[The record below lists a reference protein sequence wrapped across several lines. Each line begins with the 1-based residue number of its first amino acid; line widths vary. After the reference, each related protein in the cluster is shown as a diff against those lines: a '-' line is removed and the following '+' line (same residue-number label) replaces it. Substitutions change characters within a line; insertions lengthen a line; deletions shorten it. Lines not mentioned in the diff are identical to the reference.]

1 MFQYQMKKNLCNMKL
16 YTFAFAALALSLAA
30 CTKDNEVMDNGP
42 VAAVINADIS
52 DAVATR
58 ASGTTWDENDRIGL
72 TGIGTQYDNVP
83 YIMNGGT
90 FKEDGE
96 PIYFHTTE
104 EVVFRAYYP
113 YDENGKTLKATTD
126 DEAQK
131 NQPKIDFLYAT
142 GATASTH
149 NPTVNFTDGTKAGG
163 KDCSFHHCMSQITL
177 TFVAGDG
184 VSFSAIQPESYT
196 LSGLVLT
203 GSFDTTTGIAKT
215 DDGAQAANLDMPIGS
230 QLTSSVIL
238 FPQTVTALPL
248 YVKYNGER
256 YKATLNIPEGALQ
269 AGNNYTY
276 TVKVRNRGIVVSQA
290 TIAAWNKIDLGEVGA
305 DL

>member
-1 MFQYQMKKNLCNMKL
+1 MIDTRL
-16 YTFAFAALALSLAA
+16 FAFAALALSLAA
-30 CTKDNEVMDNGP
+30 CTNDNEVMDNGP
-42 VAAVINADIS
+42 VAARINAEIS
-52 DAVATR
+52 NAVATR
-58 ASGTTWDENDRIGL
+58 ASGTTWNENDRIGL

-126 DEAQK
+126 GEAQK
-131 NQPKIDFLYAT
+131 NQPEIDFLYAT

-256 YKATLNIPEGALQ
+256 YKATLNIPESALQ

-276 TVKVRNRGIVVSQA
+276 TVKVRNRGIEVSQA
-290 TIAAWNKIDLGEVGA
+290 TIAAWNEIDLGEVGA

>member
-1 MFQYQMKKNLCNMKL
+1 M
-16 YTFAFAALALSLAA
+16 
-30 CTKDNEVMDNGP
+30 
-42 VAAVINADIS
+42 
-52 DAVATR
+52 ATR
-58 ASGTTWDENDRIGL
+58 ASGTTWNENDRIGL

-126 DEAQK
+126 GEAQK
-131 NQPKIDFLYAT
+131 NQPEIDFLYAT

-256 YKATLNIPEGALQ
+256 YKATLNIPESALQ

-276 TVKVRNRGIVVSQA
+276 TVKVRNRGIEVSQA
-290 TIAAWNKIDLGEVGA
+290 TIAAWNEIDLGEVGA

>member
-1 MFQYQMKKNLCNMKL
+1 MK
-16 YTFAFAALALSLAA
+16 TRFFAFAALALSLAA
-30 CTKDNEVMDNGP
+30 CTNDNEVMDNGP
-42 VAAVINADIS
+42 VAARINAEIS
-52 DAVATR
+52 NAVATR
-58 ASGTTWDENDRIGL
+58 ASGTTWNENDRIGL

-126 DEAQK
+126 GEAQK
-131 NQPKIDFLYAT
+131 NQPEIDFLYAT

-177 TFVAGDG
+177 TFEAGDG

-256 YKATLNIPEGALQ
+256 YKATLNIPEGALK

-276 TVKVRNRGIVVSQA
+276 TVKVRNKGLEVSEA
-290 TIAAWNKIDLGEVGA
+290 TIAKWNDVDGGEVGA

>member
-1 MFQYQMKKNLCNMKL
+1 MIDTRL
-16 YTFAFAALALSLAA
+16 FAFAALALSLAA
-30 CTKDNEVMDNGP
+30 CTNDNEVMDNGP
-42 VAAVINADIS
+42 VAARINAEIS
-52 DAVATR
+52 NAVATR
-58 ASGTTWDENDRIGL
+58 ASGTTWNENDRIGL

-126 DEAQK
+126 GEAQK
-131 NQPKIDFLYAT
+131 NQPEIDFLYAT

-256 YKATLNIPEGALQ
+256 YKATLNIPESALK

-276 TVKVRNRGIVVSQA
+276 TVKVRNRGIEVSQA
-290 TIAAWNKIDLGEVGA
+290 TIAAWNEIGLGEVGA

>member
-1 MFQYQMKKNLCNMKL
+1 MK
-16 YTFAFAALALSLAA
+16 TRFFAFAALALTLAA
-30 CTKDNEVMDNGP
+30 CTNDNEVMDNGP
-42 VAAVINADIS
+42 VAARINAEIS
-52 DAVATR
+52 NAVATR
-58 ASGTTWDENDRIGL
+58 ASGTTWNENDRIGL

-126 DEAQK
+126 GEAQK
-131 NQPKIDFLYAT
+131 NQPEIDFLYAT

-276 TVKVRNRGIVVSQA
+276 TVKVRNRGIEVSQA
-290 TIAAWNKIDLGEVGA
+290 TIAAWNEIDLGEVGA

>member
-1 MFQYQMKKNLCNMKL
+1 MIDTRL
-16 YTFAFAALALSLAA
+16 FAFAALALSLAA
-30 CTKDNEVMDNGP
+30 CTNDNEVMDNGP
-42 VAAVINADIS
+42 VAARINAEIS
-52 DAVATR
+52 NAVATR
-58 ASGTTWDENDRIGL
+58 ASGTTWNENDRIGL

-126 DEAQK
+126 GEAQK
-131 NQPKIDFLYAT
+131 NQPEIDFLYAT

-276 TVKVRNRGIVVSQA
+276 TVKVRNRGIEVSQA
-290 TIAAWNKIDLGEVGA
+290 TIAAWNEIDLGEVGA

>member
-1 MFQYQMKKNLCNMKL
+1 MINTRL
-16 YTFAFAALALSLAA
+16 FAFAALALSLAA
-30 CTKDNEVMDNGP
+30 CTNDNEVMDNGP
-42 VAAVINADIS
+42 VAARINAEIS
-52 DAVATR
+52 NAVATR
-58 ASGTTWDENDRIGL
+58 ASGTTWNENDRIGL

-96 PIYFHTTE
+96 PIYFHTTKD
-104 EVVFRAYYP
+104 VVFRAYYP

-276 TVKVRNRGIVVSQA
+276 TVKVRNRGIEVSQA
-290 TIAAWNKIDLGEVGA
+290 TIAAWNEIDLGEVGA

>member
-1 MFQYQMKKNLCNMKL
+1 MK
-16 YTFAFAALALSLAA
+16 TRIFAFAALALSLAA
-30 CTKDNEVMDNGP
+30 CTNDNEVTDNGP
-42 VAAVINADIS
+42 VAARINAEIS
-52 DAVATR
+52 NAVATR

-256 YKATLNIPEGALQ
+256 YKATLNIPEGALK

-276 TVKVRNRGIVVSQA
+276 TVKVRNRGIEVSQA

>member
-1 MFQYQMKKNLCNMKL
+1 MINTRL
-16 YTFAFAALALSLAA
+16 FAFAALALSLAA
-30 CTKDNEVMDNGP
+30 CTNDNEVMDNGP
-42 VAAVINADIS
+42 VAARINAEIS
-52 DAVATR
+52 NAVATR
-58 ASGTTWDENDRIGL
+58 ASGTTWNENDRIGL

-256 YKATLNIPEGALQ
+256 YKATLNIPESALK
-269 AGNNYTY
+269 AGN
-276 TVKVRNRGIVVSQA
+276 KKSAKPRLRRG
-290 TIAAWNKIDLGEVGA
+290 TK
-305 DL
+305 

>member
-1 MFQYQMKKNLCNMKL
+1 MINTRF
-16 YTFAFAALALSLAA
+16 FAFAALALSLAA
-30 CTKDNEVMDNGP
+30 CTNDNEVTDNGP
-42 VAAVINADIS
+42 VAARINAEIS
-52 DAVATR
+52 NAVATR

-113 YDENGKTLKATTD
+113 YDENGKTLKAATD
-126 DEAQK
+126 GEAQK

-276 TVKVRNRGIVVSQA
+276 TVKVRNRGIEVSQA

>member
-1 MFQYQMKKNLCNMKL
+1 MNTKF
-16 YTFAFAALALSLAA
+16 FALAAFALSLAA
-30 CTKDNEVMDNGP
+30 CTNDNEAIDNSP
-42 VAAVINADIS
+42 VAARINAEIS

-126 DEAQK
+126 GEAQK
-131 NQPKIDFLYAT
+131 NQPEIDFLYAT

-256 YKATLNIPEGALQ
+256 YKATLTIPEGALK

-276 TVKVRNRGIVVSQA
+276 TVKVRNRGIEVSQA
-290 TIAAWNKIDLGEVGA
+290 TIAAWNEIDLGEVGA

>member
-1 MFQYQMKKNLCNMKL
+1 MTDRQQE
-16 YTFAFAALALSLAA
+16 YTQKS
-30 CTKDNEVMDNGP
+30 TNDNEVMDNDP
-42 VAAVINADIS
+42 VAARINAEIS
-52 DAVATR
+52 NAVATR
-58 ASGTTWDENDRIGL
+58 ASGTTWNENDRIGL

-126 DEAQK
+126 GEAQK
-131 NQPKIDFLYAT
+131 NQPEIDFLYAT

-230 QLTSSVIL
+230 QFTSSVIL

-256 YKATLNIPEGALQ
+256 YKATLTIPEGALK

-276 TVKVRNRGIVVSQA
+276 TVKVRNRGIEVSQA
-290 TIAAWNKIDLGEVGA
+290 TIAAWNEIDLGEVGA

>member
-1 MFQYQMKKNLCNMKL
+1 MIDTRL
-16 YTFAFAALALSLAA
+16 FAFAALALSLAA
-30 CTKDNEVMDNGP
+30 CTNDNEVMDNGP
-42 VAAVINADIS
+42 VAARINAEIS
-52 DAVATR
+52 NAVATR
-58 ASGTTWDENDRIGL
+58 ASGTTWNENDRIGL

-126 DEAQK
+126 GEAQK
-131 NQPKIDFLYAT
+131 NQPEIDFLYAT

-203 GSFDTTTGIAKT
+203 GSFDTTTGIAKI

-256 YKATLNIPEGALQ
+256 YKATLNIPESALK
-269 AGNNYTY
+269 AGNNYTW
-276 TVKVRNRGIVVSQA
+276 
-290 TIAAWNKIDLGEVGA
+290 AWNEIDLGEVGA

>member
-1 MFQYQMKKNLCNMKL
+1 MKTRL
-16 YTFAFAALALSLAA
+16 FAFAALGIALTA
-30 CTKDNEVMDNGP
+30 CTNDNEMTDNGP
-42 VAAVINADIS
+42 VAAVINAEIS

-58 ASGTTWDENDRIGL
+58 ASGTTWADKDEIGVSENRYGY
-72 TGIGTQYDNVP
+72 TNVR
-83 YIMNGGT
+83 YRRANGKFEPAGSIIFFEDDASTT
-90 FKEDGE
+90 FS
-96 PIYFHTTE
+96 
-104 EVVFRAYYP
+104 AYYP
-113 YDENGKTLKATTD
+113 YDSNGGTLTATTD
-126 DEAQK
+126 ATAQK
-131 NQPKIDFLYAT
+131 NQPKIDFLYVT
-142 GATASTH
+142 GATADTH

-184 VSFSAIQPESYT
+184 VSFSAIQPESYM

-276 TVKVRNRGIVVSQA
+276 TVKVRNRGIEVSQA

>member
-1 MFQYQMKKNLCNMKL
+1 MLNTRL
-16 YTFAFAALALSLAA
+16 FAFAALALSLAA
-30 CTKDNEVMDNGP
+30 CTNDNEVMDNGP
-42 VAAVINADIS
+42 VAARINAEIS
-52 DAVATR
+52 NAVATR
-58 ASGTTWDENDRIGL
+58 ASGTTWNENDRIGL

-126 DEAQK
+126 GEAQK
-131 NQPKIDFLYAT
+131 NQPEIDFLYAT

-203 GSFDTTTGIAKT
+203 GSFDTATGIAKT

-256 YKATLNIPEGALQ
+256 YKATLNIPESALK

-276 TVKVRNRGIVVSQA
+276 TVKVRNRGIEVSQA
-290 TIAAWNKIDLGEVGA
+290 TIAAWNEIDLGDVGA
-305 DL
+305 EL

>member
-1 MFQYQMKKNLCNMKL
+1 MKIIYMSNMRHYL
-16 YTFAFAALALSLAA
+16 FAFAALALSLAA
-30 CTKDNEVMDNGP
+30 CTNDNEVMDNGP
-42 VAAVINADIS
+42 VAARINAEIS

-58 ASGTTWDENDRIGL
+58 ASGTTWNENDRIGL

-96 PIYFHTTE
+96 PIYFHTPE

-142 GATASTH
+142 EATASTH

-184 VSFSAIQPESYT
+184 ISFSAIQPESYT

-276 TVKVRNRGIVVSQA
+276 TVKVRNRGIEVSQA
-290 TIAAWNKIDLGEVGA
+290 TIAAWNEIDLGEVGA

>member
-1 MFQYQMKKNLCNMKL
+1 MIDTRL
-16 YTFAFAALALSLAA
+16 FAFAALALSLAA
-30 CTKDNEVMDNGP
+30 CTNDNEVMDNGP
-42 VAAVINADIS
+42 VAARINAEIS
-52 DAVATR
+52 NAVATR

-126 DEAQK
+126 GEAQK
-131 NQPKIDFLYAT
+131 NQPEIDFLYAT

-256 YKATLNIPEGALQ
+256 YKATLNIPESALK
-269 AGNNYTY
+269 AGNNYTW
-276 TVKVRNRGIVVSQA
+276 TVKVRNRGIEVSQA
-290 TIAAWNKIDLGEVGA
+290 TIAAWNEIDLGEVGA

>member
-1 MFQYQMKKNLCNMKL
+1 MIDTRL
-16 YTFAFAALALSLAA
+16 FAFAALALSLAA
-30 CTKDNEVMDNGP
+30 CTNDNEVMDNGP
-42 VAAVINADIS
+42 VAARINAEIS
-52 DAVATR
+52 NAVATR
-58 ASGTTWDENDRIGL
+58 ASGTTWNENDRIGL

-126 DEAQK
+126 GEAQK
-131 NQPKIDFLYAT
+131 NQPEIDFLYAT

-256 YKATLNIPEGALQ
+256 YKATLNIPESALQ

-276 TVKVRNRGIVVSQA
+276 TVKVRNRGIEVSQA
-290 TIAAWNKIDLGEVGA
+290 TIAAWNEIDGGEVGA

>member
-1 MFQYQMKKNLCNMKL
+1 MSD
-16 YTFAFAALALSLAA
+16 FALAAFALSLAA
-30 CTKDNEVMDNGP
+30 CTNDNEAIDNSP
-42 VAAVINADIS
+42 VAARINAEIS
-52 DAVATR
+52 DAVTTR
-58 ASGTTWDENDRIGL
+58 ASGTTWNENDRIGL

-184 VSFSAIQPESYT
+184 VSFSAIQPESYM

-215 DDGAQAANLDMPIGS
+215 DDGAQAANLDMPIGT

-276 TVKVRNRGIVVSQA
+276 TVKVRNRGIEVSQA
-290 TIAAWNKIDLGEVGA
+290 TIAAWNEIDLGEVGA

>member
-1 MFQYQMKKNLCNMKL
+1 MINTRL
-16 YTFAFAALALSLAA
+16 FAFAALALSLAA
-30 CTKDNEVMDNGP
+30 CTNDNEVTDNGP
-42 VAAVINADIS
+42 VAARINAEIS
-52 DAVATR
+52 NAVATR
-58 ASGTTWDENDRIGL
+58 ASGTTWNENDRIGL

-126 DEAQK
+126 GEAQK
-131 NQPKIDFLYAT
+131 NQPEIDFLYAT

-184 VSFSAIQPESYT
+184 VSFSAIQPESYM

-238 FPQTVTALPL
+238 FPQTETALPL

-269 AGNNYTY
+269 AGNNYTW
-276 TVKVRNRGIVVSQA
+276 TVKVRNRGIEVSQA
-290 TIAAWNKIDLGEVGA
+290 TIAAWNEIDLGEVGA

>member
-1 MFQYQMKKNLCNMKL
+1 MIDTRL
-16 YTFAFAALALSLAA
+16 FAFAALALSLAA
-30 CTKDNEVMDNGP
+30 CTNDNEVTDNGP
-42 VAAVINADIS
+42 VAARINAEIS

-58 ASGTTWDENDRIGL
+58 ASGTTWNENDRIGL

-126 DEAQK
+126 GEAQK
-131 NQPKIDFLYAT
+131 NQPEIDFLYAT

-238 FPQTVTALPL
+238 FPQTETALPL
-248 YVKYNGER
+248 YVNYNGER
-256 YKATLNIPEGALQ
+256 YKATLNIPEGALK
-269 AGNNYTY
+269 AGNNYTW
-276 TVKVRNRGIVVSQA
+276 TVKVRNRGIEVSQA
-290 TIAAWNKIDLGEVGA
+290 TIAAWNEIDLGEVGA

>member
-1 MFQYQMKKNLCNMKL
+1 MIDTRL
-16 YTFAFAALALSLAA
+16 FAFAALAFSLAA
-30 CTKDNEVMDNGP
+30 CTNDNEVMDNGP
-42 VAAVINADIS
+42 VAARINAEIS

-83 YIMNGGT
+83 GT

-131 NQPKIDFLYAT
+131 NQPEIDFLYAT

-215 DDGAQAANLDMPIGS
+215 DDGAQAANLDMQIGS

-256 YKATLNIPEGALQ
+256 YKATLTIPSRYAIEALKS
-269 AGNNYTY
+269 A
-276 TVKVRNRGIVVSQA
+276 KPRLRRG
-290 TIAAWNKIDLGEVGA
+290 TK
-305 DL
+305 

>member
-1 MFQYQMKKNLCNMKL
+1 MIDTRL
-16 YTFAFAALALSLAA
+16 FAFAALALSLAA
-30 CTKDNEVMDNGP
+30 CTNDNEVMNNGP
-42 VAAVINADIS
+42 VAAVINAEIS

-126 DEAQK
+126 GEAQK
-131 NQPKIDFLYAT
+131 NQPEIDFLYAT

-256 YKATLNIPEGALQ
+256 YKATLNIPEGALK
-269 AGNNYTY
+269 AGNNYTW
-276 TVKVRNRGIVVSQA
+276 TVKVRNRGIEVSQA
-290 TIAAWNKIDLGEVGA
+290 TIAAWNEIDLGEVGA

>member
-1 MFQYQMKKNLCNMKL
+1 MIDTRL
-16 YTFAFAALALSLAA
+16 FAFAALALSLAA
-30 CTKDNEVMDNGP
+30 CTNDNEVMDNGP
-42 VAAVINADIS
+42 VAARINAEIS
-52 DAVATR
+52 NAVATR
-58 ASGTTWDENDRIGL
+58 ASGTTWNENDRIGL

-126 DEAQK
+126 GEAQK
-131 NQPKIDFLYAT
+131 NQPEIDFLYAT

-203 GSFDTTTGIAKT
+203 GSFDTTTGIAKI

-256 YKATLNIPEGALQ
+256 YKATLNIPESALK
-269 AGNNYTY
+269 AGNNYTW
-276 TVKVRNRGIVVSQA
+276 TVKVRNRGIEVSQA
-290 TIAAWNKIDLGEVGA
+290 TIEAWNEIDLGEVGA

>member
-1 MFQYQMKKNLCNMKL
+1 MIDTRL
-16 YTFAFAALALSLAA
+16 FAFAALAFSLAA
-30 CTKDNEVMDNGP
+30 CTNDNEVTDNGP
-42 VAAVINADIS
+42 VAARINAEIS

-58 ASGTTWDENDRIGL
+58 ASGTTWNENDRIGL

-215 DDGAQAANLDMPIGS
+215 DDGAQTANLDMPIGS

-276 TVKVRNRGIVVSQA
+276 TVKVRNRGIEVSQA
-290 TIAAWNKIDLGEVGA
+290 TIAAWNEIDLGEVGA

>member
-1 MFQYQMKKNLCNMKL
+1 MK
-16 YTFAFAALALSLAA
+16 TRFFAFAALALTLAA
-30 CTKDNEVMDNGP
+30 CTNDNEVMDNGP
-42 VAAVINADIS
+42 VAARINAEIS
-52 DAVATR
+52 NAVATR
-58 ASGTTWDENDRIGL
+58 ASGTTWNENDRIGL

-126 DEAQK
+126 GEAQK
-131 NQPKIDFLYAT
+131 NQPEIDFLYAT

-238 FPQTVTALPL
+238 FPQTAASLPL
-248 YVKYNGER
+248 NVNYRSQNYR
-256 YKATLNIPEGALQ
+256 ATLTVPEGALK

-276 TVKVRNRGIVVSQA
+276 TVKVRNRGIEVSQA
-290 TIAAWNKIDLGEVGA
+290 TIAAWNEIDGGEVGA

>member
-1 MFQYQMKKNLCNMKL
+1 MNTKF
-16 YTFAFAALALSLAA
+16 FALAAFALSLAA
-30 CTKDNEVMDNGP
+30 CTNDNEVMDNGS
-42 VAAVINADIS
+42 VAARINAEIS

-58 ASGTTWDENDRIGL
+58 ASGTQWAVGDRIGIS
-72 TGIGTQYDNVP
+72 TVEGTADSYANVC
-83 YIMNGGT
+83 YEWNGNSFT
-90 FKEDGE
+90 TSPEKA
-96 PIYFHTTE
+96 IYFHTTE
-104 EVVFRAYYP
+104 DVVFRAYYP

-126 DEAQK
+126 GEAQK

-142 GATASTH
+142 GATANTRK
-149 NPTVNFTDGTKAGG
+149 PEVNFTDGNPVGTTNPDPAL
-163 KDCSFHHCMSQITL
+163 DHSFHHCMSQITL

-276 TVKVRNRGIVVSQA
+276 TVKVRNRGIEVSQA
-290 TIAAWNKIDLGEVGA
+290 TIAAWNEIDLGEVGA